1 MITMERPGQEPLRIE
16 YILIDF
22 EGTLAVDRRVDPK
35 AKDKMNLLSRRT
47 KIYVLAQGQDQV
59 AEEVLKKVTV
69 EVVHLK
75 EGESSQGKLNL
86 LNELGS
92 QRTVAIGN
100 GLDDVAMVE
109 NAGLGICVISRE
121 GTASEMLE
129 KADLVVANIL
139 DALDFLLKPMRQQA
153 TLSR

>member
-1 MITMERPGQEPLRIE
+1 MITLERPGQDPLGIE

-22 EGTLAVDRRVDPK
+22 EGTLAMDRRVDPK

-47 KIYVLAQGQDQV
+47 KIYVLTQEQDQV
-59 AEEVLKKVTV
+59 AEEMLKKVAA

-86 LNELGS
+86 LNELGP

-109 NAGLGICVISRE
+109 KAGLGICVISRE
-121 GTASEMLE
+121 GTASEMVE

-139 DALDFLLKPMRQQA
+139 DALDFLLKPLRQKA

>member
-1 MITMERPGQEPLRIE
+1 MITMERPGQEPLGIE

-47 KIYVLAQGQDQV
+47 KLYVLAQGQDQV
-59 AEEVLKKVTV
+59 AEEVLKKVKA
-69 EVVHLK
+69 EIVHLK

-86 LNELGS
+86 LNELGA

-100 GLDDVAMVE
+100 GLTMSPWLKKPA
-109 NAGLGICVISRE
+109 L
-121 GTASEMLE
+121 AS
-129 KADLVVANIL
+129 V
-139 DALDFLLKPMRQQA
+139 
-153 TLSR
+153 

>member
-22 EGTLAVDRRVDPK
+22 EGTLAVDRRVHPK

-59 AEEVLKKVTV
+59 AKEVLKKVTA

-75 EGESSQGKLNL
+75 EGESSLGKLSL
-86 LNELGS
+86 LNELGP

-121 GTASEMLE
+121 GTASEMVE

>member
-1 MITMERPGQEPLRIE
+1 MIHIERPSQEPLRIE

-22 EGTLAVDRRVDPK
+22 EGTLAVDRRVHPK

-69 EVVHLK
+69 EVVHLM

-86 LNELGS
+86 LNELGP

>member
-59 AEEVLKKVTV
+59 AKEVLKKVTA

-86 LNELGS
+86 LNELGP

-153 TLSR
+153 TLSK